1 MNHLKTRKTAQHTS
15 SLVEIRLYAPT
26 AWHELNQKELRYA
39 LTLMADGYEGVT
51 LKVFIL
57 IRFNKIQVIRRSKEG
72 WKMVKDKQV
81 FYTNKWLITSLVD
94 EMKFVERY
102 EDFDARLDYVQG
114 YRAVNELL
122 NGVPFNDY
130 LKMEIAYQMYS
141 STKNEAY
148 LTSLARLLYRKKD
161 GKPADDINPDKAEKL
176 CVYLWYAHIKDV
188 FAQLFPELFRK
199 KTHDDDENVDFD
211 MRQITDA
218 QLRLLTDGDVTK
230 EQAVRQV
237 DCKRALTELNAKA
250 KEAREMQAKL
260 NSK

>member
-15 SLVEIRLYAPT
+15 SSVKLYAPT

-141 STKNEAY
+141 STKMKHILLVWQDSFIEKRTASQQMTSI
-148 LTSLARLLYRKKD
+148 LTKQKS
-161 GKPADDINPDKAEKL
+161 
-176 CVYLWYAHIKDV
+176 CVYT
-188 FAQLFPELFRK
+188 FG
-199 KTHDDDENVDFD
+199 
-211 MRQITDA
+211 MRI
-218 QLRLLTDGDVTK
+218 LK
-230 EQAVRQV
+230 MFSHNYS
-237 DCKRALTELNAKA
+237 LNCFEK
-250 KEAREMQAKL
+250 
-260 NSK
+260 NT